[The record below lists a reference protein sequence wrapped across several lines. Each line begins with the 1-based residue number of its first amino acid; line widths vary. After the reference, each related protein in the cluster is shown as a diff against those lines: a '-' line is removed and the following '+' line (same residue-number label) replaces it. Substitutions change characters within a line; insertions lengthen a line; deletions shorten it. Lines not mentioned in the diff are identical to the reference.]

1 MLHPEG
7 VLETAL
13 YVADLDIA
21 ERFYAG
27 VLGLERVVRVEGRHV
42 FFRCGRGMLLLFV
55 ARETSK
61 PPGNPAMP
69 VPPHGATGPGHVCFR
84 VGAEYMT
91 EWRRQLEDKGV
102 EIEADFRWP
111 NGARSVYFRDPD
123 GNSLEIAEPKL
134 WGLE

>member
-27 VLGLERVVRVEGRHV
+27 TLGLERVVRVEGRHV

-55 ARETSK
+55 AGETSK

-102 EIEADFRWP
+102 AIEADFRWP